1 MINDKTTII
10 EQTITQQ
17 RRPSLKYLFKLWV
30 YVFKS
35 TRFVSLIYLGL
46 FITLALL
53 RPLLAFIW
61 GIYIR
66 NLEAVTLSSKLAI
79 SVLIIV
85 CYFVIN
91 FLCNLISRY
100 VLPHESI
107 ERLDL
112 VQANHQQ
119 EMLHSMMYTKLAK
132 ISPEYFEVPK
142 INNTIAQVFDFVDD
156 REKGMNYQ
164 VLLQSY
170 IIISSLVT
178 IISIAASL
186 YIFNPWLCLIVL
198 LSPLSTIYSLT
209 LEEKL
214 QFKFVKENTELKRKA
229 QYFQDLMTSSAAK
242 ELKTLGLY
250 DFIYSKWKQ
259 LADEYTIKEKIVI
272 RNKFLLDVLN
282 YMLLTISN
290 STGMII
296 SITLLATGAI
306 TLSVLGIV
314 MSLINTLIDQTSYF
328 LNAIT
333 SFISK
338 KNEAALFYDLMEIPE
353 QPFRK
358 DTITDIDSIQAKDI
372 KYRYPLTE
380 KYVLDGINIQI
391 NKGEKIAFVGEN
403 GMGKTTFV
411 KLLLGLLQ
419 PSDGQLLINN
429 IPVENLDYENR
440 FSVIST
446 VSQAPAKY
454 HTFTIQENVFL
465 GNTSSELIESEID
478 EALNFAGL
486 TDIDKNTQL
495 GKDTGGTDLSGGQWQ
510 KLALAKARYRNRNMI
525 ILDEPTSNLDPIA
538 ETEIFRKYISLAS
551 DKTVIFVTHRISVAA
566 LANRIIVFKDGKIIQ
581 DGNHAKLIKQ
591 DGEYRKLYNEQ
602 AKWYNR

>member
-1 MINDKTTII
+1 MINDKTTTI
-10 EQTITQQ
+10 EQTINQQ
-17 RRPSLKYLFKLWV
+17 RKPSLKYLLKLWV

-35 TRFVSLIYLGL
+35 TKVVSIIYLSL
-46 FITLALL
+46 FIALALL

-66 NLEAVTLSSKLAI
+66 NLAIVTLSSQLI
-79 SVLIIV
+79 PTVLLIV
-85 CYFVIN
+85 SYFLIN
-91 FLCNLISRY
+91 FLCGIITRY
-100 VLPHESI
+100 VLPYESI
-107 ERLDL
+107 ERLDI

-119 EMLHSMMYTKLAK
+119 ELLHSKMYAKLAR

-142 INNTIAQVFDFVDD
+142 INDTIAQVFDFVDD
-156 REKGMNYQ
+156 REKGMNHQ

-178 IISIAASL
+178 VISIAASL

-198 LSPLSTIYSLT
+198 LAPLSTIYSLT

-214 QFKFVKENTELKRKA
+214 QFKFVKENTMLKRKT
-229 QYFQDLMTSSAAK
+229 QYFQDLMISGAAK

-250 DFIYSKWKQ
+250 DFIYSKWKE
-259 LADEYTIKEKIVI
+259 LADEYTIKEKVVI

-282 YMLLTISN
+282 YTILTISN
-290 STGMII
+290 SAGLIM

-314 MSLINTLIDQTSYF
+314 ISLINTLIDQTSYF
-328 LNAIT
+328 LYAIT
-333 SFISK
+333 SFVSK
-338 KNEAALFYDLMEIPE
+338 KNEAALFYDIMEIPE
-353 QPFRK
+353 QPLSK
-358 DTITDIDSIQAKDI
+358 ETITDIDSIQAKDI
-372 KYRYPLTE
+372 KYRYPLTD
-380 KYVLDGINIQI
+380 KYVLNGISIQI
-391 NKGEKIAFVGEN
+391 SKGEKIAFVGEN

-411 KLLLGLLQ
+411 KLIMGLLQ
-419 PSDGQLLINN
+419 PSEGQLLIND
-429 IPVENLDYENR
+429 IPVENLDHENR
-440 FSVIST
+440 FSVTST
-446 VSQAPAKY
+446 VSQTPVKY

-478 EALNFAGL
+478 EALDFAGL
-486 TDIDKNTQL
+486 ADIDKNMLL
-495 GKDTGGTDLSGGQWQ
+495 GKDIGGTDLSGGQWQ

-538 ETEIFRKYISLAS
+538 ETEVFKKYISLAS

>member
-1 MINDKTTII
+1 MINDKTTTI
-10 EQTITQQ
+10 EQTINQQ
-17 RRPSLKYLFKLWV
+17 RKPSLKYLLKLWV

-35 TRFVSLIYLGL
+35 TKVVSIIYLSL
-46 FITLALL
+46 FIALALL

-66 NLEAVTLSSKLAI
+66 NLAIVTLSSQLI
-79 SVLIIV
+79 PTVLLIV
-85 CYFVIN
+85 SYFLIN
-91 FLCNLISRY
+91 FLCGIITRY
-100 VLPHESI
+100 VLPYESI
-107 ERLDL
+107 ERLDI

-119 EMLHSMMYTKLAK
+119 ELLHSKMYAKLAR

-142 INNTIAQVFDFVDD
+142 INDTIAQVFDFVDD
-156 REKGMNYQ
+156 REKGMNHQ

-178 IISIAASL
+178 VISIAASL

-198 LSPLSTIYSLT
+198 LAPLSTIYSLT

-214 QFKFVKENTELKRKA
+214 QFKFVKENTMLKRKT
-229 QYFQDLMTSSAAK
+229 QYFQDLMISGAAK

-250 DFIYSKWKQ
+250 DFIYSKWKE
-259 LADEYTIKEKIVI
+259 LADEYTIKEKVVI

-282 YMLLTISN
+282 YTILTISN
-290 STGMII
+290 SAGLIM

-328 LNAIT
+328 LYAIT
-333 SFISK
+333 SFVSK
-338 KNEAALFYDLMEIPE
+338 KNEAALFYDIMEIPE
-353 QPFRK
+353 QPLSK
-358 DTITDIDSIQAKDI
+358 ETITDIDSIQAKDI
-372 KYRYPLTE
+372 KYRYPLTD
-380 KYVLDGINIQI
+380 KYVLNGISIQI
-391 NKGEKIAFVGEN
+391 SKGEKIAFVGEN

-411 KLLLGLLQ
+411 KLIMGLLQ
-419 PSDGQLLINN
+419 PSEGQLLIND
-429 IPVENLDYENR
+429 IPVENLDHENR
-440 FSVIST
+440 FSVTST
-446 VSQAPAKY
+446 VSQAPVKY

-478 EALNFAGL
+478 EALDFAGL
-486 TDIDKNTQL
+486 TDIDKNMLL
-495 GKDTGGTDLSGGQWQ
+495 GKDIGGTDLSGGQWQ

-538 ETEIFRKYISLAS
+538 ETEVFKKYISLAS

>member
-1 MINDKTTII
+1 LINDKTTTI
-10 EQTITQQ
+10 EQTINQQ
-17 RRPSLKYLFKLWV
+17 RKPSLKYLLKLWV

-35 TRFVSLIYLGL
+35 TKVVSIIYLSL
-46 FITLALL
+46 FIALALL

-66 NLEAVTLSSKLAI
+66 NLAIVTLSSQLI
-79 SVLIIV
+79 PTVLLIV
-85 CYFVIN
+85 SYFLIN
-91 FLCNLISRY
+91 FLCGIITRY
-100 VLPHESI
+100 VLPYESI
-107 ERLDL
+107 ERLDI

-119 EMLHSMMYTKLAK
+119 ELLHSKMYAKLAR

-142 INNTIAQVFDFVDD
+142 INDTIAQVFDFVDD
-156 REKGMNYQ
+156 REKGMNHQ

-178 IISIAASL
+178 VISIAASL

-198 LSPLSTIYSLT
+198 LAPLSTIYSLT

-214 QFKFVKENTELKRKA
+214 QFKFVKENTMLKRKT
-229 QYFQDLMTSSAAK
+229 QYFQDLMISGAAK

-250 DFIYSKWKQ
+250 DFIYSKWKE
-259 LADEYTIKEKIVI
+259 LADEYTIKEKVVI

-282 YMLLTISN
+282 YTILTISN
-290 STGMII
+290 SAGLIM

-328 LNAIT
+328 LYAIT
-333 SFISK
+333 SFVSK
-338 KNEAALFYDLMEIPE
+338 KNEAALFYDIMEIPE
-353 QPFRK
+353 QPLSK
-358 DTITDIDSIQAKDI
+358 ETITDIDSIQAKDI
-372 KYRYPLTE
+372 KYRYPLTD
-380 KYVLDGINIQI
+380 KYVLNGISIQI
-391 NKGEKIAFVGEN
+391 SKGEKIAFVGEN

-411 KLLLGLLQ
+411 KLIMGLLQ
-419 PSDGQLLINN
+419 PSEGQLLIND
-429 IPVENLDYENR
+429 IPVENLDHENR
-440 FSVIST
+440 FSVTST
-446 VSQAPAKY
+446 VSQAPVKY

-478 EALNFAGL
+478 EALDFAGL
-486 TDIDKNTQL
+486 TDIDKNMLL
-495 GKDTGGTDLSGGQWQ
+495 GKDIGGTDLSGGQWQ

-538 ETEIFRKYISLAS
+538 ETEVFKKYISLAS